1 MQNTPVIGIMTK
13 CKRVL
18 YTIQEGRYNQ
28 LASRYPSDY
37 ENRGRVEPG
46 ISRSSRPSSAS
57 RSGAPRS
64 SASRSGGARQGYSS
78 ARPSG
83 QRYASGQRSPQ
94 RPPQRSSGG
103 SRRPSGN
110 RRRQQP
116 NRGPQVIAAL
126 AVVLLIAL
134 VLIIAKPFG
143 RRKADPVTDGSVAP
157 VSNPV
162 TQVTLPPDFAELDD
176 GEEEA
181 AAPQYDTL
189 QEQLSD
195 SNYEM
200 QALSEEEM
208 ATINDLHINTSLPS
222 EWLNVLFLGTDER
235 TLSASARTDAIMI
248 CSINRN
254 TGEVKLS
261 SIMRDLAV
269 EFKDIGK
276 YNGTY
281 GINAANYFGGANLAM
296 RTVNEKFNMNCQYY
310 VMVNFFG
317 FGKIAQRLGGIE
329 VDITEQEMKIINRD
343 IVKQFKMAYRSGIT
357 DFDPERVLLESYGEN
372 VHLNGNQTLA
382 YARIRHLDGGDYMRT
397 TRQQTVLNKLL
408 KKAKGLSALEVTTLA
423 TEMIGQVKTNLPL
436 NEIAN
441 LAIQVVGNGISSD
454 IDTFRIPVQ
463 GTYKEERRN
472 NNSLLYDCDFAT
484 NATKLYDFIYY

>member
-1 MQNTPVIGIMTK
+1 M
-13 CKRVL
+13 CF
-18 YTIQEGRYNQ
+18 YTIQEGRYTQ

-37 ENRGRVEPG
+37 DNRGRVEPG
-46 ISRSSRPSSAS
+46 ISRSGRSGSAPRSGSAS
-57 RSGAPRS
+57 RSSAPRTG
-64 SASRSGGARQGYSS
+64 ASRSGSSRQGYSS

-83 QRYASGQRSPQ
+83 QRSAQ
-94 RPPQRSSGG
+94 RPPQRSSGSQ

-110 RRRQQP
+110 RRKQP
-116 NRGPQVIAAL
+116 NRGPQIIAAL

-143 RRKADPVTDGSVAP
+143 RHKGDPVTDGSVQPA
-157 VSNPV
+157 SNPV
-162 TQVTLPPDFAELDD
+162 VQVTLPPEIAAADD
-176 GEEEA
+176 GTES
-181 AAPQYDTL
+181 APQYGSL
-189 QEQLSD
+189 QEQLADSD
-195 SNYEM
+195 AEM
-200 QALSEEEM
+200 QSLSAEEM
-208 ATINDLHINTSLPS
+208 ATVSDLRINTSLP
-222 EWLNVLFLGTDER
+222 EDWMNVLLLGTDER
-235 TLSASARTDAIMI
+235 TLSDSARTDAIMI
-248 CSINRN
+248 CSINRK

-261 SIMRDLAV
+261 SIMRDLAI
-269 EFKDIGK
+269 EFTDIGK

-281 GINAANYFGGANLAM
+281 GINAANYFGGPKLAM

-329 VDITEQEMKIINRD
+329 VDITEQEMNIINHD
-343 IVKQFKMAYRSGIT
+343 IVSQFKMAYRSGVT
-357 DFDPERVLLESYGEN
+357 DFDPEQVFVESYGEN

-408 KKAKGLSALEVTTLA
+408 KKAKNLSALEITTLA

-436 NEIAN
+436 NDIAS
-441 LAIQVVGNGISSD
+441 LAMLVVGNGISSD
-454 IDTFRIPVQ
+454 IKTFRIPVQ
-463 GTYKEERRN
+463 GTYKEENRN
-472 NNSLLYDCDFAT
+472 NNSLLYDCDFAA

>member
-1 MQNTPVIGIMTK
+1 MV
-13 CKRVL
+13 
-18 YTIQEGRYNQ
+18 
-28 LASRYPSDY
+28 SRYPSDY

-46 ISRSSRPSSAS
+46 ISRSGRTGSAPRTGASRGGSSRP
-57 RSGAPRS
+57 
-64 SASRSGGARQGYSS
+64 GYSS

-83 QRYASGQRSPQ
+83 QRYASGQRPAQ

-103 SRRPSGN
+103 NRRPSGN
-110 RRRQQP
+110 RRRQP
-116 NRGPQVIAAL
+116 NRGPQIIAAL

-143 RRKADPVTDGSVAP
+143 RHTSDPVTDGSVAP
-157 VSNPV
+157 ASNPV
-162 TQVTLPPDFAELDD
+162 VQVTLPPEIAAADD
-176 GEEEA
+176 GTAQTPE
-181 AAPQYDTL
+181 YDSL
-189 QEQLSD
+189 DQKLADSDYELGSLS
-195 SNYEM
+195 
-200 QALSEEEM
+200 AEEM
-208 ATINDLHINTSLPS
+208 ATVSDLRMNTSLPS
-222 EWLNVLFLGTDER
+222 EWMNVLLLGTDER
-235 TLSASARTDAIMI
+235 TLNASSRTDAIMI

-269 EFKDIGK
+269 KFDDIGK

-296 RTVNEKFNMNCQYY
+296 RTVNELFNMNIQYY

-329 VDITEQEMKIINRD
+329 ADITEQEMEIINRN

-357 DFDPERVLLESYGEN
+357 DFDTEQVFLETYGEN
-372 VHLNGNQTLA
+372 VHLNGNQALA
-382 YARIRHLDGGDYMRT
+382 YARIRKLSGGDYMRT

-408 KKAKGLSALEVTTLA
+408 KKAKNLGPLEITGLAA
-423 TEMIGQVKTNLPL
+423 EMIGQVKTNLPL
-436 NEIAN
+436 KDIAD
-441 LAIQVVGNGISSD
+441 LAILVVGNGISTD
-454 IDTFRIPVQ
+454 IETFRIPVQ
-463 GTYKEERRN
+463 GTYKEEVRN
-472 NNSLLYDCDFAT
+472 NNALLYDCDFAA